1 MFLVMWRL
9 RKWEET
15 HFGTSL
21 TLFWKTPSHHSW
33 EDLDQGLFK
42 AEVKLGK
49 RKPFVC
55 VSSFTPKWHR
65 KNTREHFQIGKTPIQ
80 QRQKF
85 HERSGCQTSCL
96 AQVCQRK
103 KVRSWLR
110 NFTTWLTIKHGGLTA
125 ERGDLTGS
133 WPYTLNLN
141 GQLSINSE
149 DVLVANMMN
158 HRDVEL
164 GIGRVSRDVIGVNP
178 QISRIAQG

>member
-1 MFLVMWRL
+1 MRRNSFWNEFDFVLKDPKSPQLRRL
-9 RKWEET
+9 GSGPF
-15 HFGTSL
+15 H
-21 TLFWKTPSHHSW
+21 
-33 EDLDQGLFK
+33 LFK

-103 KVRSWLR
+103 KSQKLTSKFHNMV
-110 NFTTWLTIKHGGLTA
+110 NHQTWGLTA

-133 WPYTLNLN
+133 
-141 GQLSINSE
+141 
-149 DVLVANMMN
+149 
-158 HRDVEL
+158 
-164 GIGRVSRDVIGVNP
+164 
-178 QISRIAQG
+178 

>member
-1 MFLVMWRL
+1 MRRNSFWNEFDFVLKDPKSPQLRRL
-9 RKWEET
+9 GSGPF
-15 HFGTSL
+15 H
-21 TLFWKTPSHHSW
+21 
-33 EDLDQGLFK
+33 LFK

-103 KVRSWLR
+103 KSEADFEISHGSGALGASAAVVRWRMFRPSRPQRIGLIL
-110 NFTTWLTIKHGGLTA
+110 TMGTWDRCFMMAFYRLMPW
-125 ERGDLTGS
+125 DL
-133 WPYTLNLN
+133 N
-141 GQLSINSE
+141 
-149 DVLVANMMN
+149 V
-158 HRDVEL
+158 
-164 GIGRVSRDVIGVNP
+164 
-178 QISRIAQG
+178 